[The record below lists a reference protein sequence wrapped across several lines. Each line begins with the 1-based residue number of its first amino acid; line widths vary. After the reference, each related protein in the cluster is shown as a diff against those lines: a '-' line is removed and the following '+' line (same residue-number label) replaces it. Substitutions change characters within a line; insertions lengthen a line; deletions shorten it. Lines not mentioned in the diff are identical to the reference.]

1 VPRQDYPNST
11 TPTPTIV
18 APTSRVPGPDV
29 LLLIALYIF
38 EVSAL
43 LVLVV
48 THKKPI
54 GALLVRPAG
63 VTGLPLLIAGPLLLG
78 AAGVI
83 VYRWAT
89 RARRDARRFGLT
101 VALNLVPVLV
111 LLGACE
117 IAVRLLAVRT
127 PRGPVFMERTLLP
140 WTWADVLAHNGALL
154 ERTSLK
160 GSYLVA
166 DETLG
171 WVIRP
176 DRRSA
181 DDRYFSSV
189 EGLRSSR
196 PGEVF
201 AARAPRRRVAIVG
214 DSFTFG
220 LEVGF
225 EDTWGY
231 RLERALGPDAQV
243 LNFGVDG
250 FGVDQAYLRY
260 RRDVRAWRP
269 DVVIFGLITHDLYRS
284 MATYTFLSFP
294 GWPFPFAKPR
304 FVVRDDGLSLL
315 NVPLPAPQTILA
327 ASSITEL
334 PFIEYDPG
342 YVAEDWEWNVLDR
355 SWLFRYF
362 VSSYR
367 HAMGRDERSSEKQ
380 VVRLN
385 QEIVRAFLRDA
396 RADGAIP
403 LVLYF
408 PSRVDFRQLG
418 RDAGWTSLGQRML
431 RGGDIPHVDLTSCVA
446 ALAPAARFGPQHYSP
461 GGNAAVAG
469 CLTDRVR
476 GLLSERQSPSGH

>member
-1 VPRQDYPNST
+1 MTERAAARR
-11 TPTPTIV
+11 I
-18 APTSRVPGPDV
+18 PGPDV
-29 LLLIALYIF
+29 PLLIALYVF
-38 EVSAL
+38 EVSVL

-48 THKKPI
+48 THKKSI
-54 GALLVRPAG
+54 GALLMRPASG
-63 VTGLPLLIAGPLLLG
+63 VGLTVIVAGLVLLLCAG
-78 AAGVI
+78 GVI
-83 VYRWAT
+83 VHRWMT
-89 RARRDARRFGLT
+89 RARRDSRRFGLT
-101 VALNLVPVLV
+101 VAVNLVPVLL
-111 LLGACE
+111 LLGAGE
-117 IAVRLLAVRT
+117 IAVRLLALRT

-140 WTWADVLAHNGALL
+140 WTWADVLAHNRALL

-181 DDRYFSSV
+181 DDRYFSSA

-201 AARAPRRRVAIVG
+201 ARRAARQRVAIVG
-214 DSFTFG
+214 DS
-220 LEVGF
+220 
-225 EDTWGY
+225 
-231 RLERALGPDAQV
+231 
-243 LNFGVDG
+243 
-250 FGVDQAYLRY
+250 
-260 RRDVRAWRP
+260 
-269 DVVIFGLITHDLYRS
+269 
-284 MATYTFLSFP
+284 YTFLSFP

-304 FVVRDDGLSLL
+304 FVVRDDRLALL
-315 NVPLPAPQTILA
+315 NVPLPPPQTILA
-327 ASSITEL
+327 ASSIREL

-355 SWLFRYF
+355 AWLLRYL

-367 HAMGRDERSSEKQ
+367 HALGRDERSSETQ
-380 VVRLN
+380 VSRLN
-385 QEIVRAFLRDA
+385 REIVRALLRDA
-396 RADGAIP
+396 RADDAIP

-408 PSRVDFRQLG
+408 PSRVDFRQLD
-418 RDAGWTSLGQRML
+418 RVAGWTSLGQRML

-461 GGNAAVAG
+461 GGNAAVAS

-476 GLLSERQSPSGH
+476 GLLSERPLR

>member
-1 VPRQDYPNST
+1 MTERAAARR
-11 TPTPTIV
+11 I
-18 APTSRVPGPDV
+18 PGPDV
-29 LLLIALYIF
+29 PLLIALYVF
-38 EVSAL
+38 EVSVL

-48 THKKPI
+48 THKKSI
-54 GALLVRPAG
+54 GALLMRPASG
-63 VTGLPLLIAGPLLLG
+63 VGLTVIVAGLVLLLCAG
-78 AAGVI
+78 GVI
-83 VYRWAT
+83 VHRWMT
-89 RARRDARRFGLT
+89 RARRDSRRFGLT
-101 VALNLVPVLV
+101 VAVNLVPVLL
-111 LLGACE
+111 LLGAGE
-117 IAVRLLAVRT
+117 IAVRLLALRT

-140 WTWADVLAHNGALL
+140 WTWADVLAHNRALL

-181 DDRYFSSV
+181 DDRYFSSA
-189 EGLRSSR
+189 EGLRSAR

-201 AARAPRRRVAIVG
+201 ARRAARQRVAIVG

-220 LEVGF
+220 LEVGY
-225 EDTWGY
+225 EDTWGH
-231 RLERALGPDAQV
+231 RLERALGPDVQV

-250 FGVDQAYLRY
+250 YGVDQAYLRY
-260 RRDVRAWRP
+260 RRDVRPWRP

-304 FVVRDDGLSLL
+304 FVVRDDRLALL
-315 NVPLPAPQTILA
+315 NVPLPPPQTILA
-327 ASSITEL
+327 ASSIREL

-355 SWLFRYF
+355 AWLFRYL

-367 HAMGRDERSSEKQ
+367 HALGRDERSSETQ
-380 VVRLN
+380 VSRLN
-385 QEIVRAFLRDA
+385 REIVRAFLRDA
-396 RADGAIP
+396 RADDAIP

-408 PSRVDFRQLG
+408 PSRVDFRQLD
-418 RDAGWTSLGQRML
+418 RVAGWTSLGQRML

-446 ALAPAARFGPQHYSP
+446 TLAPAARFGPQHYSP
-461 GGNAAVAG
+461 GGNAAVAS

-476 GLLSERQSPSGH
+476 RLLSERPLR